1 MPDVKKAM
9 ESVSDITEL
18 SNRVLRLEE
27 VIRVQNAMIED
38 LVERIGDTFARQAFS
53 VKDLENRW
61 NCSESCVRRIISSHK
76 LKLLKGPNGKP
87 RNPIAVLRGS
97 VLEYENG
104 NTMLP
109 VSRRKT
115 KPVPT
120 WAEQPY
126 LPKPEY
132 KVPSGSGVRKL
143 GESLCE
149 LSQAK
154 SHALKKA

>member
-1 MPDVKKAM
+1 M
-9 ESVSDITEL
+9 ELARDITEL
-18 SNRVLRLEE
+18 SNRILRLEE
-27 VIRVQNAMIED
+27 VIRVQNSMIEN

-53 VKDLENRW
+53 VRDLENRW
-61 NCSESCVRRIISSHK
+61 NCSQSCVRRIISAHK

-87 RNPIAVLRGS
+87 RNPIVVLRGS

-109 VSRRKT
+109 VLRRKT

-120 WAEQPY
+120 WAEQPF
-126 LPKPEY
+126 LPEY
-132 KVPSGSGVRKL
+132 KVPSGSGVRRL

-149 LSQAK
+149 LSQEK
-154 SHALKKA
+154 SRAHKKA